1 MAELHSRLF
10 GASIRRQATGVAV
23 RDKLLSFGAWYG
35 SDMADGPLTGIRV
48 LEFASIGPG
57 PFVGMML
64 SDMGATVLRVE
75 RPGAPDPAPERFD
88 ARGRLTIELNL
99 KEPHAIDV
107 CLKLFERTDIVFEGN
122 RPGVMERLGLG
133 PDVVLTRNPRIV
145 YGRMTGWGQSGP
157 YAPYAGHDINYLSL
171 SGALHAIGTEE
182 KPIAPLNL
190 AADYGGGAMFLVA
203 GLLAG
208 IIHSRASGKGQVI
221 DAAMTDGAAYLM
233 TYFHGM
239 HAAGSWV
246 DRRRANLLDGGA
258 PFYDTYRCADGK
270 WLSVGALEPKFYA
283 LLLEKTDSTQRLPQP
298 QMDQTSWAD
307 MRQTLR
313 EVFATRTRQEWCDL
327 LEHTDACFAPV
338 LSLAEAPAHPHN
350 RARGTFVE
358 VAGVVQPAPAP
369 RFSAT
374 PSRIQWPPAP
384 IVRDTRQA
392 LKNWGI
398 DEKALDEILGTIAGE
413 GR

>member
-1 MAELHSRLF
+1 M
-10 GASIRRQATGVAV
+10 T
-23 RDKLLSFGAWYG
+23 
-35 SDMADGPLTGIRV
+35 DGPLTGIRV

-75 RPGAPDPAPERFD
+75 RKGAPDPAPERFD
-88 ARGRLTIELNL
+88 ARGRLTVELDL
-99 KEPHAIDV
+99 KEPQAVDV
-107 CLKLFERTDIVFEGN
+107 CLKLCERAEVVFEGN

-133 PDVVLTRNPRIV
+133 PEIVLARNPRIV

-171 SGALHAIGTEE
+171 SGALHAIGTEDR
-182 KPIAPLNL
+182 PIPPLNL
-190 AADYGGGAMFLVA
+190 AADYGGGAMMLVA
-203 GLLAG
+203 GILAG
-208 IIHSRASGKGQVI
+208 IIHAHAGGKGQVI

-233 TYFHGM
+233 SYFYGL

-258 PFYDTYRCADGK
+258 PFYDTYRCADAT
-270 WLSVGALEPKFYA
+270 WISIGALEPKFYN
-283 LLLEKTDSTQRLPQP
+283 LLLEKTDSADRLPQP
-298 QMDQTSWAD
+298 QMNRTSWRD
-307 MRQTLR
+307 MRQTLQ
-313 EVFATRTRQEWCDL
+313 EVFATRTRQEWCEI

-338 LSLAEAPAHPHN
+338 LSLEEASAHPHN

-369 RFSAT
+369 RFSET
-374 PSRIQWPPAP
+374 PTRIQWPPAP

-392 LKNWGI
+392 LKNWDI
-398 DEKALDEILGTIAGE
+398 SDDVLDEILGVRAEAG
-413 GR
+413 R